1 LEKLGHEAYKVHSF
15 KGKGNNPKEN
25 VMLNETLNEFHKTSS
40 DKESTLQ
47 MARAQERRM
56 RRQRR
61 NDRSARRNL
70 DGWSTRM
77 F

>member
-1 LEKLGHEAYKVHSF
+1 
-15 KGKGNNPKEN
+15 
-25 VMLNETLNEFHKTSS
+25 MLNETLNEFHKTSS

-70 DGWSTRM
+70 DGWSARM